1 MSDASL
7 WLSILAIIV
16 LLVMSGFFSGS
27 ETALTAASRARMLQL
42 EKTGD
47 RRAAVVSRLIMVRER
62 LIGALLLGNN
72 LVNILASALATN
84 VLLSLFGDAGVVYA
98 TLVMTALVLI
108 FSEVLPKTWAIS
120 NPDSFAI
127 AVSPAVRIVVI
138 VFGPVVSAVEMIV
151 RALLRLFGIDV
162 SENRNIL
169 SAHEELRGTVDLQHL
184 EGGLVKA
191 ERDRIGGLL
200 DLADLEVSDVMV
212 HRTKM
217 NTLNADEPVDRLIQD
232 ALASP
237 HTRLPLWRGQTDN
250 YIGVLHAK
258 DLLRALAAAGGD
270 ASSIDIEQIVSPP
283 WFVPDTT
290 SLQDQLNAFLKRKA
304 HFALV
309 IDEYGEVMGLVTL
322 EDILEEIVGEI
333 SDEHDVELA
342 GVRPQPDGSII
353 VDGGVPI
360 RDLNRAVDWRLPD
373 DEATTIAGLVIHEAR
388 MIPEERQAF
397 TFHGY
402 RFTVLKREKNR
413 VTRLK
418 ITPLSKEVAG
428 SVKAVFAGQ
437 AAATAQAPAP
447 TVQPG

>member
-1 MSDASL
+1 MGDASL
-7 WLSILAIIV
+7 WLSVIAIVV
-16 LLVMSGFFSGS
+16 LLAMSGFFSGS
-27 ETALTAASRARMLQL
+27 ETALTAASRARMLQMERSG
-42 EKTGD
+42 EK
-47 RRAAVVSRLIMVRER
+47 RAAVVGRLISARER

-84 VLLSLFGDAGVVYA
+84 VLLGFFGDAGVVYA
-98 TLVMTALVLI
+98 TLVMTMLVLI

-120 NPDSFAI
+120 NPDRFAV
-127 AVSPAVRIVVI
+127 AVSPIVRPVVI
-138 VFGPVVSAVEMIV
+138 LFAPVVMGVEVIV
-151 RALLRLFGIDV
+151 RAILKTFGVDV
-162 SENRNIL
+162 SENRNVL

-217 NTLNADEPVDRLIQD
+217 NALNADDDAESLINA
-232 ALASP
+232 ALDSP
-237 HTRLPLWRGQTDN
+237 HTRLPLWRGETDN

-258 DLLRALAAAGGD
+258 DLLRALAKAGGD
-270 ASSIDIEQIVSPP
+270 VGLIDVEQLVSPP

-333 SDEHDVELA
+333 SDEHDVELP

-360 RDLNRAVDWRLPD
+360 RDLNRAFDWRLPD

-397 TFHGY
+397 TFHDY
-402 RFTVLKREKNR
+402 RFTVLRREKNR
-413 VTRLK
+413 ITRLR
-418 ITPLSKEVAG
+418 ITPLSKVAAG
-428 SVKAVFAGQ
+428 TVKTAAVLP
-437 AAATAQAPAP
+437 APHSP